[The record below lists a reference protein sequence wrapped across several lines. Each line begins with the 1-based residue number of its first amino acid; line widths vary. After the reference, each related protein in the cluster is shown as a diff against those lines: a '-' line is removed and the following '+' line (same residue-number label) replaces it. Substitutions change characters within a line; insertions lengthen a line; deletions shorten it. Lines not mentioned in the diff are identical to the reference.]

1 MTAWASSHL
10 MHIWYSSW
18 PFPLQFLLK
27 MKRTPIFSSVVVT
40 LATLQT
46 FTSVRTTISYDLPD
60 TRRTSFSPNLFKSSA
75 TSPQAHT
82 EDLYTNTTLTS
93 FQHLLYKVHL
103 RFIFKK
109 QRDKSK
115 QIWQRFSS
123 WQVSFL
129 FMCCLGSRAIGKQ
142 QQQSWHYVDL
152 LQYRARR
159 VSGSHSKLIAELA
172 ADNKCNCAYEN
183 QSYGIVNM
191 YLTSFQTSP

>member
-1 MTAWASSHL
+1 VRWGADYIDHSQSVL
-10 MHIWYSSW
+10 LLERL
-18 PFPLQFLLK
+18 LQEKNSRLEEERICRSAML
-27 MKRTPIFSSVVVT
+27 T
-40 LATLQT
+40 LVLGCWD
-46 FTSVRTTISYDLPD
+46 I
-60 TRRTSFSPNLFKSSA
+60 
-75 TSPQAHT
+75 
-82 EDLYTNTTLTS
+82 TLTS